1 MWNTGGFMW
10 HGQLPTQHCYSF
22 ILSFIETS
30 YRFLIFFSIV
40 FFFFTGVF
48 DAMIDSFYG
57 YYLKN

>member
-1 MWNTGGFMW
+1 MW